1 MKVRLISENERLKI
15 KIESAT
21 FYYRRALSSTI
32 ANLRNKYTV
41 RGEFDAVGFADEILE
56 QHVLDWKGVYD
67 ENDKEISFQKELIKF
82 LPDNIKANLLE
93 AINSVGG
100 ELEKN

>member
-56 QHVLDWKGVYD
+56 QHIL
-67 ENDKEISFQKELIKF
+67 DKEISFQKELIKF